1 MSNQLLPCPFCGGP
15 AKAAE
20 AYIRGD
26 QAFAHIHCENHC
38 EVAPSAGA
46 SSALFY
52 WSDLRKEN
60 VRIHSDDKAK
70 LEATE
75 LAHAKWNR
83 RATQPDAGEPK
94 WSCLNSWFLSLEP
107 GRQAVLRED
116 KWMLA
121 GAAFDAGRQYLAPPA
136 AAPVAAGEPL
146 ATWVALTAAGQLRK
160 GDKIRFRFGQETL
173 TETVALVLDAG
184 TEREEV
190 VYNRKRNFYFITSKA
205 LAGTSSA
212 KEVEVLRTMAAP
224 PAAAHGD
231 EAVRKDSERYRF
243 LKSEVNQSLMER
255 LDCNYP
261 SNEWDIHIDAAMR
274 AQGDGGEV

>member
-83 RATQPDAGEPK
+83 RATQP
-94 WSCLNSWFLSLEP
+94 
-107 GRQAVLRED
+107 
-116 KWMLA
+116 
-121 GAAFDAGRQYLAPPA
+121 
-136 AAPVAAGEPL
+136 AAGEPVE
-146 ATWVALTAAGQLRK
+146 TKEIGEMTVTLRDGVK
-160 GDKIRFRFGQETL
+160 CFSF
-173 TETVALVLDAG
+173 
-184 TEREEV
+184 EE
-190 VYNRKRNFYFITSKA
+190 YSEAYKLPEGLHY
-205 LAGTSSA
+205 LY
-212 KEVEVLRTMAAP
+212 AAP
-224 PAAAHGD
+224 PAAARRD
-231 EAVRKDSERYRF
+231 EAVREPELAGYFSFCEDKQKW
-243 LKSEVNQSLMER
+243 LQQKSKGAEFNHLFTP
-255 LDCNYP
+255 LY
-261 SNEWDIHIDAAMR
+261 AMR
-274 AQGDGGEV
+274 AQGDGEVQ